1 MLFFFATQVFDQGTL
16 ERNESQPGWAVQGT
30 IVWRYGLG
38 RIFGKMCVIR
48 GEFARESR
56 SVVDWV
62 SHMRGKGQ
70 TGAFEKL

>member
-16 ERNESQPGWAVQGT
+16 EHNGSQPGRAVQGM

-38 RIFGKMCVIR
+38 RIFGKTCVIR

-56 SVVDWV
+56 SVVDRV
-62 SHMRGKGQ
+62 FRMRGKGQ

>member
-16 ERNESQPGWAVQGT
+16 ERNESQPGRTVQGT
-30 IVWRYGLG
+30 IAWRYGLG
-38 RIFGKMCVIR
+38 RIFGKTCVIR

-62 SHMRGKGQ
+62 SRM
-70 TGAFEKL
+70 